1 MTGLLR
7 WERRFGAQRALRG
20 QRGRVQL
27 APAGSGADFLPRPQ
41 PGRRLAAE
49 RGGSP
54 WARVRGAGSGTTADP
69 VAVPLGDGMAAAGA
83 SSSCFVVVFFSSR
96 SDPPGGGQR
105 ERERMLRGGD
115 CSHLQQRGAK
125 ADGVPAG
132 RARCPP
138 PGLFLARAGG
148 ADVGLL
154 EGEAKSGI
162 CLSNPQWRGGGE
174 EAELS
179 PSATVRAVV
188 SPTTAALGYRSAG
201 FCTAPPLLLP
211 PPGLL
216 EVLGAATTVPC
227 RPPPPGTR
235 SKPRA
240 TRGGRRK
247 PGPSARYQHRLWAR
261 PHGSRGR
268 SSPPPLVSHS
278 QDPGRTMKVYG
289 MRQASLWGLRAP
301 G

>member
-54 WARVRGAGSGTTADP
+54 RARVRGAGSGTTADP

-138 PGLFLARAGG
+138 PPASSSPGLEEPTWDCLKGKPKVGFASLTLSGG
-148 ADVGLL
+148 G
-154 EGEAKSGI
+154 GG
-162 CLSNPQWRGGGE
+162 RGG
-174 EAELS
+174 
-179 PSATVRAVV
+179 
-188 SPTTAALGYRSAG
+188 
-201 FCTAPPLLLP
+201 
-211 PPGLL
+211 
-216 EVLGAATTVPC
+216 
-227 RPPPPGTR
+227 
-235 SKPRA
+235 
-240 TRGGRRK
+240 
-247 PGPSARYQHRLWAR
+247 
-261 PHGSRGR
+261 
-268 SSPPPLVSHS
+268 
-278 QDPGRTMKVYG
+278 
-289 MRQASLWGLRAP
+289 
-301 G
+301 